1 MKKLIYLIFLLIFN
15 LNHYSQDIAE
25 GKILYIEDKKEI
37 PVQGA
42 TIKWL
47 KTDIGTISDEK
58 GLFKLENS
66 SNKEFIE
73 ISFLGF
79 KTDTVLVQKDKI
91 ITHFLTPSDENNL
104 NEVTVSKRRN
114 STQRTYLMPQN
125 IIKIS
130 EDELLKA
137 ACCNLSESFETNPSV
152 DVNHNDAITG
162 TKQIEMLGLKAH
174 TF

>member
-25 GKILYIEDKKEI
+25 GKILYIEDNKEI

-47 KTDIGTISDEK
+47 NTDIGTISDEK

-66 SNKEFIE
+66 LNKEFIE

-79 KTDTVLVQKDKI
+79 KT
-91 ITHFLTPSDENNL
+91 
-104 NEVTVSKRRN
+104 
-114 STQRTYLMPQN
+114 
-125 IIKIS
+125 
-130 EDELLKA
+130 
-137 ACCNLSESFETNPSV
+137 
-152 DVNHNDAITG
+152 
-162 TKQIEMLGLKAH
+162 
-174 TF
+174 

>member
-25 GKILYIEDKKEI
+25 GKILYIEDNKEI

-47 KTDIGTISDEK
+47 NTNIVTISDEK

-66 SNKEFIE
+66 LNKEFIE

-79 KTDTVLVQKDKI
+79 KTDTVSVKKDKI
-91 ITHFLTPSDENNL
+91 IN
-104 NEVTVSKRRN
+104 
-114 STQRTYLMPQN
+114 
-125 IIKIS
+125 
-130 EDELLKA
+130 
-137 ACCNLSESFETNPSV
+137 
-152 DVNHNDAITG
+152 
-162 TKQIEMLGLKAH
+162 
-174 TF
+174 